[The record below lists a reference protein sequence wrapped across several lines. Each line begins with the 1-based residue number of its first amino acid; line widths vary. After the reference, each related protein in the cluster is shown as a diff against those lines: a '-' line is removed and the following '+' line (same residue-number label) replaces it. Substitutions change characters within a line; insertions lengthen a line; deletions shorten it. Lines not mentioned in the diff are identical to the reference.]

1 MTNTDFFFFKTQK
14 LTEPADGIFFFGG
27 SGFEELC
34 KNIVK
39 EFENHLSVFDKEII
53 LQHLC
58 TRVYYAA
65 IKSNIGKKKKKKK

>member
-1 MTNTDFFFFKTQK
+1 M
-14 LTEPADGIFFFGG
+14 GFFFGG

-39 EFENHLSVFDKEII
+39 EFENHLSVFDKEI

-58 TRVYYAA
+58 TRVYHAA
-65 IKSNIGKKKKKKK
+65 IKSNVGGLPRWHSG